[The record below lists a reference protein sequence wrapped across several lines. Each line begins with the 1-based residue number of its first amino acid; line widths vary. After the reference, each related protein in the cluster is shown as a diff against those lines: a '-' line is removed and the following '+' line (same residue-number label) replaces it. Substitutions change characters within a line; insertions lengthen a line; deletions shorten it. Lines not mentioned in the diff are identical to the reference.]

1 MILDELANSARKRV
15 EEQKKRFS
23 LEEMKE
29 LAKTNDTNIPFAFEK
44 ALRKDGLAFICEV
57 KKASPSK
64 SIIAQDFPYLEIA
77 QEYEQAGADCISVL
91 TEPTKFLGR
100 DEYLTEISKQ
110 VKVPLL
116 RKDFTVDK
124 YMIYQAKALGAS
136 AILLICALLDTDT
149 LKHYIKICDRLG
161 LSALVETHDETEIA
175 SAVKAGARII
185 GVNNRNLKDFTVDI
199 QNCIRLK
206 KYIPKD
212 VISIGESGI
221 QTYEDIVKIRDAGID
236 AVLIG
241 ETLMRAKNKKKG
253 LERLKGVL

>member
-29 LAKTNDTNIPFAFEK
+29 LAKTNDTNISFAFEK
-44 ALRKDGLAFICEV
+44 ALGKDGLAFICEV

-116 RKDFTVDK
+116 RKDFTVDE

-161 LSALVETHDETEIA
+161 LSPLVETHDETEIA

-221 QTYEDIVKIRDAGID
+221 QTSEDIVKIRDAGID

-241 ETLMRAKNKKKG
+241 ESLMRAKNKKKG

>member
-15 EEQKKRFS
+15 EEQKKRFT

-64 SIIAQDFPYLEIA
+64 SIIAQDFPYLKIA
-77 QEYEQAGADCISVL
+77 KEYEQAGADCISIL

-116 RKDFTVDK
+116 RKDFTVDE

-221 QTYEDIVKIRDAGID
+221 QTSEDIVKIRDAGID

>member
-15 EEQKKRFS
+15 EEQKKRLS

-29 LAKTNDTNIPFAFEK
+29 LAESNRTNFSFAFEK
-44 ALRKDGLAFICEV
+44 ALQKEGLAFICEV

-64 SIIAQDFPYLEIA
+64 SIIAQDFPYVEIA
-77 QEYEQAGADCISVL
+77 KEYEQAGADCISIL

-116 RKDFTVDK
+116 RKDFTVDE

-136 AILLICALLDTDT
+136 AVLLICALLETDI
-149 LKHYIKICDRLG
+149 LKQYIKVCDSLG
-161 LSALVETHDETEIA
+161 LSALVEAHDETEIA
-175 SAVKAGARII
+175 SAVMAGARII

-221 QTYEDIVKIRDAGID
+221 HTAEDIVKIREAGLD

-253 LERLKGVL
+253 LEALKGEL

>member
-1 MILDELANSARKRV
+1 MILDELANSTRKRV

-64 SIIAQDFPYLEIA
+64 SIITQDFPYLKIA
-77 QEYEQAGADCISVL
+77 KEYEQAGAECISVL

-100 DEYLTEISKQ
+100 DEYLKEISKQ

-116 RKDFTVDK
+116 RKDFTVDE

-149 LKHYIKICDRLG
+149 LKHYIKVCDRLG

-221 QTYEDIVKIRDAGID
+221 QTSEEIVKIRDAGID

-241 ETLMRAKNKKKG
+241 ESLMRAKNKKKG